1 VAARKLIPESLA
13 ALAERFEPDV
23 IDLPRGRA
31 RVRLEIKGEGAW
43 DARIEGG
50 RIKLVE
56 AGDDDPDALIVGE
69 PSAWERVASDYR
81 GGLEAFRS
89 GHLVLRRNLSMGVAF
104 LAATSG
110 HDEPGRLRFSS
121 VNTERGRM
129 SIMEAGQGEP
139 VLMLHGLGAS
149 KAEFLP
155 TVAALAPEGFRA
167 IALDLPG
174 FGDSDKPFPGAY
186 DARFFSRWVE
196 ALMDALELASAH
208 VIGHSMGG
216 RVAIEVGIRRPDRTE
231 GLVLMTPSL
240 AWRRVRRWA
249 PYLRLVRPELG
260 LLQPAP
266 RPVVE
271 RIVRSMIPGDDSNWT
286 AAGIDEFLRA
296 YLTPRGRVAFYA
308 AARNIYLEEGEGSD
322 GFWARIEAL
331 EPRSLFIWGRRDQLV
346 PIGFERHVRNA
357 VPHARHVEID
367 SAHVPQLERP
377 GETHKAILKFLREQP
392 EAQESRTRTARTSR
406 RAREGR
412 A

>member
-1 VAARKLIPESLA
+1 VAAPKVFPESLV
-13 ALAERFEPDV
+13 ALVERFEPDV
-23 IDLPRGRA
+23 MDLPRGRA
-31 RVRLEIKGEGAW
+31 RVRLEIEAEGAW
-43 DARIEGG
+43 DARIERG
-50 RIKLVE
+50 RLKLAA
-56 AGDDDPDALIVGE
+56 AGDDEPDALIVGDAD
-69 PSAWERVASDYR
+69 AWKRVASDYR
-81 GGLEAFRS
+81 GGLEAFRK
-89 GHLVLRRNLSMGVAF
+89 GRLVLRRNLSMGVAF

-121 VNTERGRM
+121 VETECGRI

-139 VLMLHGLGAS
+139 VLMIHGLGAS

-155 TVAALAPEGFRA
+155 TLAALAPEGYRS
-167 IALDLPG
+167 IGLDLPG
-174 FGDSDKPFPGAY
+174 FGDSDKPFPAAY
-186 DARFFSRWVE
+186 NARFFARWVE
-196 ALMDALELASAH
+196 ALMDALELGSAH

-216 RVAIEVGIRRPDRTE
+216 RVAIEVGIRHPDRTH

-271 RIVRSMIPGDDSNWT
+271 RIVRSVIPGADSNWT
-286 AAGIDEFLRA
+286 AGGIDEFLRA

-322 GFWARIEAL
+322 GFWTRIETL

-377 GETHKAILKFLREQP
+377 KETHKAILRFLRE
-392 EAQESRTRTARTSR
+392 AA
-406 RAREGR
+406 
-412 A
+412 

>member
-1 VAARKLIPESLA
+1 V
-13 ALAERFEPDV
+13 LAERFEPDV

-31 RVRLEIKGEGAW
+31 RVRLEVSGDGAW
-43 DARIEGG
+43 DARIDRDG
-50 RIKLVE
+50 ITLAE
-56 AGDDDPDALIVGE
+56 AENADGADASIAGE
-69 PSAWERVASDYR
+69 ASTWERVARDYR
-81 GGLEAFRS
+81 GGLQAFRD
-89 GHLVLRRNLSMGVAF
+89 GRLVLRRNLSLGVGF

-110 HDEPGRLRFSS
+110 HDDPGRLRFDT
-121 VNTERGRM
+121 VKTDCGRV
-129 SIMEAGQGEP
+129 SFMEAGQGEP
-139 VLMLHGLGAS
+139 VLMIHGLGAS

-155 TVAALAPEGFRA
+155 TVAALAPEGYRA

-174 FGDSDKPFPGAY
+174 FGDSDKPFPAAY
-186 DARFFSRWVE
+186 NARFFARWVE
-196 ALMDALELASAH
+196 SLIDALDLGSAH

-240 AWRRVRRWA
+240 AWRRERRWA

-260 LLQPAP
+260 LLQPTP

-271 RIVRSMIPGDDSNWT
+271 RIVRSFVPGADSNWT
-286 AAGIDEFLRA
+286 AAGIDEFLRS
-296 YLTPRGRVAFYA
+296 YYTPRGRVAFYA

-331 EPRSLFIWGRRDQLV
+331 QPRSLFLWGSRDRIV
-346 PIGFERHVRNA
+346 PIGFKRHVMNA
-357 VPHARHVEID
+357 VPHARHVEVD

-377 GETHKAILKFLREQP
+377 AQTHKAILEFLRDVP
-392 EAQESRTRTARTSR
+392 DAQASRARG
-406 RAREGR
+406 RASAKRMREGR